1 MKIIVVVLLALPIYA
16 LAQSPEG
23 NWDAYMAQYEK
34 GAGSTT
40 LNMDLIKTAP
50 VKNLPFALITGVNYK
65 KCKEDGFPIKEEFE
79 NLYKISDDA
88 NEAISSITKSELV
101 GTFTSQCE
109 RLDYIYVSDTLN
121 IRSKLIRLYKEKYAS
136 YKYHLTIEPDKE
148 WKTYLTFLYPNEEI
162 QEYMSN
168 QKVVMQLMT
177 AGDNLT
183 KPRPIEHWLYFK
195 NKTGRDAF
203 IKFAETKG
211 LKTVGTDYVKD
222 SEFAYQLHL
231 SQTSSVDL
239 GVLSSLTLQMRKKAK
254 ELYGEYDGWESVVVK
269 E

>member
-1 MKIIVVVLLALPIYA
+1 
-16 LAQSPEG
+16 
-23 NWDAYMAQYEK
+23 
-34 GAGSTT
+34 
-40 LNMDLIKTAP
+40 
-50 VKNLPFALITGVNYK
+50 
-65 KCKEDGFPIKEEFE
+65 
-79 NLYKISDDA
+79 
-88 NEAISSITKSELV
+88 
-101 GTFTSQCE
+101 
-109 RLDYIYVSDTLN
+109 
-121 IRSKLIRLYKEKYAS
+121 
-136 YKYHLTIEPDKE
+136 
-148 WKTYLTFLYPNEEI
+148 
-162 QEYMSN
+162 MSN